1 MADALRAGSANL
13 FGKVPAW
20 AGVLAFLVSRWLLL
34 CFLVGFV
41 LAVCFV
47 PSANHL
53 QRHEQDL
60 GTELK

>member
-41 LAVCFV
+41 LAVCLSL
-47 PSANHL
+47 P
-53 QRHEQDL
+53 DL
-60 GTELK
+60 CDAFGQEA